1 MTVAQSSK
9 SYPNRKVLCIGD
21 SHADTGYC
29 DKPWPYHISGDVT
42 VKCSPGNGTQ
52 IGVEK
57 LALELSLNKYDL
69 VVFQTSHE
77 LRQTIGMNYTGKS
90 DRSRQE
96 GGWDSNLV
104 DNVFLQGINSNNN
117 KSAMAKFHGKKP
129 FNKQLYDGF
138 DNFFCM
144 FQADNEYEVYIRQL
158 QHIYLVQQVCKQYG
172 VKLVLFMWHPLPKR
186 PSVLYD
192 AWDRLIDWDR
202 IISPSVIEWQTINKM
217 KPRKITVDGY
227 HLNSETSKQLVTELL
242 KLS

>member
-1 MTVAQSSK
+1 MISPIIENHYKKEEELTYYSILPTATHYARNSMFSGLMQNLIGH
-9 SYPNRKVLCIGD
+9 PFDTAKVLQQ
-21 SHADTGYC
+21 
-29 DKPWPYHISGDVT
+29 
-42 VKCSPGNGTQ
+42 N
-52 IGVEK
+52 
-57 LALELSLNKYDL
+57 
-69 VVFQTSHE
+69 
-77 LRQTIGMNYTGKS
+77 GKS
-90 DRSRQE
+90 PFLKNPVHYYRGIQYPITSIM
-96 GGWDSNLV
+96 
-104 DNVFLQGINSNNN
+104 FLQGINSNNN

-129 FNKQLYDGF
+129 FNKQLYEGF

-202 IISPSVIEWQTINKM
+202 IISPSVIEWQTVNKM

-227 HLNSETSKQLVTELL
+227 HLNSETSKQLVTDLL